1 MTKGKSIFISFL
13 LLLKSILLYFSMAD
27 SPIELDEELVSFVAV
42 FAFVIGLFNFVSEL
56 IKVKKEK

>member
-13 LLLKSILLYFSMAD
+13 LLLTSFLLYFSMAD

-42 FAFVIGLFNFVSEL
+42 FAFVIGLFNFVKEL
-56 IKVKKEK
+56 FRVKKK